1 MFFLKRWVQT
11 AYNAIHRYQ
20 PPKSVKALITL
31 AGTMLM
37 RFPNISKIILRAFE
51 ISSWV
56 ETEDISGLLKKKT
69 VTKKIQD
76 LAEAFDLSLPQV
88 AVNFINE
95 LCALA
100 VHFINTG
107 KEET

>member
-1 MFFLKRWVQT
+1 MNFLQRL
-11 AYNAIHRYQ
+11 YDAIHKWQ
-20 PPKSVKALITL
+20 PPRSVKALITL
-31 AGTMLM
+31 AGTILI
-37 RFPNISKIILRAFE
+37 RFPNISKVIMRAYE
-51 ISSWV
+51 VSSWV

-76 LAEAFDLSLPQV
+76 LAEAFDLSLPLV

>member
-11 AYNAIHRYQ
+11 AYDAIHMYQ
-20 PPKSVKALITL
+20 PPKSLKALITV
-31 AGTMLM
+31 AGTILM
-37 RFPNISKIILRAFE
+37 RFPNISNIIIKAYE
-51 ISSWV
+51 VSSWI
-56 ETEDISGLLKKKT
+56 EKENMSGLMKKKQ

-76 LAEAFDLSLPQV
+76 LAEAFDLSLPTV

-100 VHFINTG
+100 VSFIDSD
-107 KEET
+107 KDEK